1 MLAGS
6 LSIILCH
13 RDSGE
18 NYVKIRRVQG
28 FLWKHRNSS
37 VEISF
42 NLHQNLQQNKTI
54 QPVSPLPSLYYF
66 LQMERKMPRCVL
78 KETRRRSV
86 VNIDVMLY
94 IIYFMERRDHVFP
107 PHVFAGLSNYPNCG
121 LSFCPIK
128 ASRLYHS
135 RSTVSVTSLS
145 AFSHYWDWEP
155 GDLDNE
161 QLKL

>member
-1 MLAGS
+1 MLDGS
-6 LSIILCH
+6 LYIILCH

-94 IIYFMERRDHVFP
+94 IIYYMERRDHVFP
-107 PHVFAGLSNYPNCG
+107 HRFLLLLQIIPAAASHFVL
-121 LSFCPIK
+121 
-128 ASRLYHS
+128 SRLYHS
-135 RSTVSVTSLS
+135 RWSPVCR
-145 AFSHYWDWEP
+145 P
-155 GDLDNE
+155 GELDND
-161 QLKL
+161 QLRW